1 MEYGFAAFSF
11 PRSFATCLLSDP
23 SGGIV
28 VFLGNHP
35 VRPALSPR
43 TPLFPKLSAMERNG
57 STNCQLAEVYLQLI
71 KATVEWD
78 ERVYRVVR
86 ITIGDWTKNKRAYC
100 RSLLQST
107 PPPRLTLS
115 FQSDTF
121 CVHSLPR
128 LAYCTFNSE
137 CCPVSLLNSQYV
149 CPCVHCREH
158 QGDTQ

>member
-1 MEYGFAAFSF
+1 MEYGIAAFSF
-11 PRSFATCLLSDP
+11 ARSFATCLLSDP

-28 VFLGNHP
+28 VFL
-35 VRPALSPR
+35 
-43 TPLFPKLSAMERNG
+43 LSAMERNG

-107 PPPRLTLS
+107 PPHP
-115 FQSDTF
+115 
-121 CVHSLPR
+121 VLP
-128 LAYCTFNSE
+128 
-137 CCPVSLLNSQYV
+137 V
-149 CPCVHCREH
+149 
-158 QGDTQ
+158 